1 MSTPYRVTLLQLK
14 PDLSGAGAPSDRVDL
29 GVKTPDEIFV
39 LVGKLLGIKVPSGDK
54 GEPAMIVQRGDRGWR
69 IVAHSGL
76 IRMHESTSPLDDY
89 WTVDTPR
96 GLAQLPPFRGSGSS
110 GPFANSRGQ
119 SRPPSSRRKPSVVRT
134 FLEVAGLIGVGVVLL
149 VVGLWYG
156 VPHKRLRD
164 VPDDVILI
172 KSSDESESVFKS
184 VAGTYVTG
192 KKPGDGVIIIS
203 PQGQVMLGALDSNG
217 RPITPPRLSEEAR
230 AGRRNQSACV
240 VTSFG
245 IIAASD
251 ADTVIVGNFKWKRTS
266 VN

>member
-1 MSTPYRVTLLQLK
+1 MSAPYRVTLLQLK

-29 GVKTPDEIFV
+29 GVKTPDEIFS
-39 LVGKLLGIKVPSGDK
+39 LAGKLLEIKVPPQAK
-54 GEPAMIVQRGDRGWR
+54 TEPAIIVQRGDRGWR

-89 WTVDTPR
+89 WTVDAPR
-96 GLAQLPPFRGSGSS
+96 GLAQLPPFRGGSS

-119 SRPPSSRRKPSVVRT
+119 SRPPSSRRKHSVLRT
-134 FLEVAGLIGVGVVLL
+134 FVEVAGLICVGVILL

-156 VPHKRLRD
+156 VPHKHLRD

-203 PQGQVMLGALDSNG
+203 PQGQVMLGALDESG

-245 IIAASD
+245 IIAAGD
-251 ADTVIVGNFKWKRTS
+251 ADSVIVGNFKWKRTS